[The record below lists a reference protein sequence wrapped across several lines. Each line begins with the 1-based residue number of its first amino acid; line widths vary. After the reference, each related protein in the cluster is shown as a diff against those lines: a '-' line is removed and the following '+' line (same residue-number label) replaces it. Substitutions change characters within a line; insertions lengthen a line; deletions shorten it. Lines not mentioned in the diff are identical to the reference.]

1 MIIRII
7 ETDKGNKPYIRNFGQ
22 PLIRMN
28 LSFFAKDGP
37 GGERTEDATPKKR
50 KQARDEGQVALSPEI
65 ATAFTYII
73 IFSSLSMLAPFM
85 YGNLQSLFFHSF
97 LMAESSMP
105 NMMDTRYA
113 GSFVGG
119 MLIRGVLLAL
129 PLMLIA
135 MLVGFLSGYAQVG
148 WNPSSKKL
156 KLKFNKLNPIS
167 GLKRMFSFQAIMNFV
182 KSFLKMIII
191 GLVIYTVLSG
201 EISEL
206 PGLLNLTIMETV
218 AHVGGLI
225 IRLGM
230 TVGIWFIAVAAI
242 DYAYQ
247 RHKNEKEMRMTKY
260 EIKQEYK
267 QTEGDPHVKGRIRQK
282 MQEASMRRMMQSV
295 PEADVVITN
304 PTHFAVAIKY
314 DREGGGAPIVTAKG
328 ADFMAQKIKEKAKEH
343 NVEIVENKQL
353 ARALYA
359 TVDIG
364 REIPPEL
371 YQAVAEILAYIYK
384 LKNAV

>member
-1 MIIRII
+1 MIEKI
-7 ETDKGNKPYIRNFGQ
+7 DKNLP
-22 PLIRMN
+22 PLLMKMN

-37 GGERTEDATPKKR
+37 GGEKTEDATPKKR

-73 IFSSLSMLAPFM
+73 VFSALTMLAPFM
-85 YGNLQSLFFHSF
+85 YSNLQALFFNAF
-97 LMAESSMP
+97 LMAETSVP

-119 MLIRGVLLAL
+119 MLVRGVLLAL

-148 WNPSSKKL
+148 WNPSSKKM

-167 GLKRMFSFQAIMNFV
+167 GLKRMFSFQSIMNFI
-182 KSFLKMIII
+182 KSLLKMIII

-206 PGLLNLTIMETV
+206 PGLLNLTVMESV
-218 AHVGGLI
+218 RHIGNLI
-225 IRLGM
+225 VRLGM

-247 RHKNEKEMRMTKY
+247 RYKNEKEMRMTKY

-267 QTEGDPHVKGRIRQK
+267 QTEGDPHIKGKIRQK
-282 MQEASMRRMMQSV
+282 MQEASMRRMMQAV

-304 PTHFAVAIKY
+304 PTHFAVAVKY
-314 DREGGGAPIVTAKG
+314 DREGGSAPIVTAKG
-328 ADFMAQKIKEKAKEH
+328 ADFLAKKIKEKAIEN
-343 NVEIVENKQL
+343 NVQVVENKQL

-359 TVDIG
+359 TVDVG

>member
-1 MIIRII
+1 MIEKI
-7 ETDKGNKPYIRNFGQ
+7 DKNLP
-22 PLIRMN
+22 PLLMKMN

-37 GGERTEDATPKKR
+37 GGEKTEDATPKKR

-73 IFSSLSMLAPFM
+73 VFSALTMLAPFM
-85 YGNLQSLFFHSF
+85 YSNLQALFFNAF
-97 LMAESSMP
+97 LMAETSVP

-119 MLIRGVLLAL
+119 MLVRGVLLAL

-148 WNPSSKKL
+148 WNPSSKKM

-167 GLKRMFSFQAIMNFV
+167 GLKRMFSFQSIMNFI
-182 KSFLKMIII
+182 KSLLKMIII

-206 PGLLNLTIMETV
+206 PGLLNLTVMESV
-218 AHVGGLI
+218 RHIGNLI
-225 IRLGM
+225 VRLGM

-247 RHKNEKEMRMTKY
+247 RYKNEKEMRMTKY

-267 QTEGDPHVKGRIRQK
+267 QTEGDPHIKGKIRQK
-282 MQEASMRRMMQSV
+282 MQEASMRRMMQAV

-304 PTHFAVAIKY
+304 PTHFAVAVKY
-314 DREGGGAPIVTAKG
+314 DREGGSAPIVTAKG
-328 ADFMAQKIKEKAKEH
+328 ADFLAKKIKEKAIEN
-343 NVEIVENKQL
+343 NVQVVENKQL

-359 TVDIG
+359 TVDVG

-384 LKNAV
+384 FKNAV